1 MITTHF
7 ITGAT
12 GFVGSA
18 LVLELLQRTS
28 DEVLCLVRPG
38 SEEVTARLRRVL
50 QRAAECYDAP
60 AHVKRAIAER
70 CHALA
75 GDVVDGCTIPSTP
88 DRVFTQFWHSAAS
101 LHFEDRYA
109 NEIRAVNVRGTP
121 HAPAAPA

>member
-1 MITTHF
+1 MVTTHF

-38 SEEVTARLRRVL
+38 SEEVTARLRRVI

-60 AHVKRAIAER
+60 AHTCRSS
-70 CHALA
+70 
-75 GDVVDGCTIPSTP
+75 VV
-88 DRVFTQFWHSAAS
+88 RVT
-101 LHFEDRYA
+101 R
-109 NEIRAVNVRGTP
+109 
-121 HAPAAPA
+121 